1 MKWNQ
6 NWLEM
11 VANSNLDLGTS
22 MKTIELQ
29 NWNHG
34 WNQITTKVQNRV
46 AEFWT
51 IFEFQGAH
59 PTTCSPMVGRYL
71 VQI

>member
-34 WNQITTKVQNRV
+34 WNQITTKVQ
-46 AEFWT
+46 
-51 IFEFQGAH
+51 
-59 PTTCSPMVGRYL
+59 TTEPKTGEKW
-71 VQI
+71 VQSCYQK